1 MLPFAGY
8 EMPIQY
14 TGVIEEHLFCREN
27 ASIFD
32 VSHMGQIH
40 IYGNDRFNFIESFC
54 VGNIKELKTGSG
66 LLSVFLNENGGI
78 IDDTIITNL
87 PDYL

>member
-1 MLPFAGY
+1 MFPFAGFD
-8 EMPIQY
+8 MPVQY
-14 TGVIEEHLFCREN
+14 SGVLEEHLNCREN
-27 ASIFD
+27 ACLFD

-40 IYGNDRFNFIESFC
+40 IYGKDRFDFIESLC
-54 VGNIKELKTGSG
+54 TGNVRELKTNNG
-66 LLSVFLNENGGI
+66 LLSVFLNDKGGI